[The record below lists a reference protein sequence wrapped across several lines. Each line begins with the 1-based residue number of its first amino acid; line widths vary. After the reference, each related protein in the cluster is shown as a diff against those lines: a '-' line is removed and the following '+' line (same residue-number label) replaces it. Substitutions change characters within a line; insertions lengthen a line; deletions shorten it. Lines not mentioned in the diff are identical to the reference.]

1 MTESEGVN
9 ESMSISSDPQKEEDT
24 QSIKYRN
31 KYPFLNQGA
40 GMGTQMGAY
49 SQYLRFRV
57 GHPHQ
62 KMGLRKH

>member
-31 KYPFLNQGA
+31 K
-40 GMGTQMGAY
+40 
-49 SQYLRFRV
+49 
-57 GHPHQ
+57 
-62 KMGLRKH
+62 